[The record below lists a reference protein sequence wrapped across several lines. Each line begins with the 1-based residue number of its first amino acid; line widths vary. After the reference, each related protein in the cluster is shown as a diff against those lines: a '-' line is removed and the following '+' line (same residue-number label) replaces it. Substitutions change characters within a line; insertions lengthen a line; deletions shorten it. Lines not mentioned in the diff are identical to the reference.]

1 MKLQINLYQA
11 NANIEEGDQPFGQAI
26 ETNCTSLIING
37 VQVIRNGELNTSL
50 ASLSQNSAQSV
61 AEQLLPADFRYDRNA
76 LNRLD
81 DQS

>member
-11 NANIEEGDQPFGQAI
+11 NANIEEGDQPFGTCI

-37 VQVIRNGELNTSL
+37 VTVIRNGELNTSL

-61 AEQLLPADFRYDRNA
+61 VEQLVPAELRYDRNA